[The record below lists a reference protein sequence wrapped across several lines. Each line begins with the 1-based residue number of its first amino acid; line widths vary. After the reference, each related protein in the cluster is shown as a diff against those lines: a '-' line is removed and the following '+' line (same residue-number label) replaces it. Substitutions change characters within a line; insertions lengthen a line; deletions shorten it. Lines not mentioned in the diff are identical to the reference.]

1 MSSNSIDTL
10 VERFWREHVLPR
22 ADAISASGK
31 DALQRPLS
39 TSTWRVPE
47 LRASGDSVWSR
58 LAEAEPADAARMLGE
73 LWQERPE
80 LLPLVAPLCELI
92 AQLASLTE
100 DERTELSSS
109 LYVMF

>member
-1 MSSNSIDTL
+1 
-10 VERFWREHVLPR
+10 
-22 ADAISASGK
+22 
-31 DALQRPLS
+31 
-39 TSTWRVPE
+39 
-47 LRASGDSVWSR
+47 
-58 LAEAEPADAARMLGE
+58 MLGE